1 MKRALRLCLL
11 QILNYGLICFSYR
24 VLAQG
29 NAPITVATDVVYSI
43 LGFSILREVTRGDDS
58 LLSRAGYTIGSGLGT
73 YIGIVISKWVTG
85 K

>member
-1 MKRALRLCLL
+1 MKRGVRLCLL

-29 NAPITVATDVVYSI
+29 NATLTVTTDVVYSV
-43 LGFSILREVTRGDDS
+43 LSFSILREVAKGDDS
-58 LLSRAGYTIGSGLGT
+58 FLSRAGFTIGSGIGT
-73 YIGIVISKWVTG
+73 YLGIVISKMVTG